1 MVFSDTRQHCRR
13 MIFFGSCAHGQYR
26 NSHYL
31 DKDSATREAI
41 GIMATV
47 LPIESAKPAADL
59 SPERVG
65 VLLVN
70 LGTPD
75 SADARGV
82 RVYLKEFLSDP
93 RVIEDQGLL
102 WKLLLNGIILRIRPA
117 RKARDYRKIWN
128 TEQNESPL
136 KTITRAQ
143 SEKLAAAIAD
153 HDHVVVDWA
162 MRYGNPSIASRIEAL
177 TAQGCDRILVVPL
190 YPQYSAAT
198 SATVCDEVFRV
209 LGKMR
214 AQPTLRV
221 TPPYYDD
228 PDYIEALAVSI
239 NAHLASLSFAPE
251 IIVASFHGMP
261 QKYVDK
267 GDPYERQCIA
277 TTEALRQRMGL
288 DASKLKLTF
297 QSRFGFDAWLQP
309 YTDQTIEQ
317 LAKDGVRRIAVV
329 TPGFSADCL
338 ETLEEIAQ
346 ENAEIFKHNGGEQF
360 AAIPCLN
367 DSEPGMDVIRQLVL
381 RELQGWI

>member
-1 MVFSDTRQHCRR
+1 MT
-13 MIFFGSCAHGQYR
+13 
-26 NSHYL
+26 
-31 DKDSATREAI
+31 
-41 GIMATV
+41 TV
-47 LPIESAKPAADL
+47 VSIEKTKAAAEIT
-59 SPERVG
+59 PERIG

-75 SADARGV
+75 SADAKGV

-93 RVIEDQGLL
+93 RVIEDQGLR
-102 WKLLLNGIILRIRPA
+102 WKLVLNGIILRIRPG

-128 TEQNESPL
+128 MEKNESPL

-143 SEKLAAAIAD
+143 SEKLAEAISD

-177 TAQGCDRILVVPL
+177 TAQGCDRLLVVPL

-198 SATVCDEVFRV
+198 SATVCDEIFRV
-209 LGKMR
+209 LAGMR

-228 PDYIEALAVSI
+228 PDYIEALAISI
-239 NAHLASLSFAPE
+239 NAHLNTLPFQPE
-251 IIVASFHGMP
+251 LIVASFHGMP

-267 GDPYERQCIA
+267 GDPYQAQCIA
-277 TTEALRQRMGL
+277 TTDALRKRLGL
-288 DASKLKLTF
+288 EGSKLILTF
-297 QSRFGFDAWLQP
+297 QSRFGFDEWLKP
-309 YTDQTIEQ
+309 YTDKTVEQ
-317 LAKDGVRRIAVV
+317 LAKDGTRRIAVV
-329 TPGFSADCL
+329 MPGFSADCL

-367 DSEPGMDVIRQLVL
+367 DSDAGMDVIRQLVL

>member
-1 MVFSDTRQHCRR
+1 MMTAGVS
-13 MIFFGSCAHGQYR
+13 
-26 NSHYL
+26 
-31 DKDSATREAI
+31 
-41 GIMATV
+41 
-47 LPIESAKPAADL
+47 IESAKAAADVR
-59 SPERVG
+59 PERIG

-75 SADARGV
+75 SADSEGV

-93 RVIEDQGLL
+93 RVIEDQGLV
-102 WKLLLNGIILRIRPA
+102 WKLVLNGIILRTRPA
-117 RKARDYRKIWN
+117 RRARDYRKIWN
-128 TEQNESPL
+128 TEKNESPI

-143 SEKLAAAIAD
+143 SDKLAAAISD
-153 HDHVVVDWA
+153 QDHVVVDWA

-177 TAQGCDRILVVPL
+177 TAQGCDRLLVVPL

-209 LGKMR
+209 LAGMR

-239 NAHLASLSFAPE
+239 NAHLKTLPFQPE
-251 IIVASFHGMP
+251 LILASFHGMP
-261 QKYVDK
+261 KKYVDK
-267 GDPYERQCIA
+267 GDPYLAQCIA
-277 TTEALRQRMGL
+277 TTDALRKRMGL
-288 DASKLKLTF
+288 DASKLLLTF
-297 QSRFGFDAWLQP
+297 QSRFGSDEWLQP
-309 YTDQTIEQ
+309 YTDKTVEQ

-346 ENAEIFKHNGGEQF
+346 ENAEIFRHNGGEQF
-360 AAIPCLN
+360 AAVPCLN
-367 DSEPGMDVIRQLVL
+367 DSDAGMDVIRQLVL

>member
-1 MVFSDTRQHCRR
+1 MTAVVS
-13 MIFFGSCAHGQYR
+13 
-26 NSHYL
+26 
-31 DKDSATREAI
+31 
-41 GIMATV
+41 
-47 LPIESAKPAADL
+47 IESAKAAADIR
-59 SPERVG
+59 PERIG

-75 SADARGV
+75 SADTRGV
-82 RVYLKEFLSDP
+82 RDYLREFLSDP
-93 RVIEDQGLL
+93 RVIEDQGLR
-102 WKLLLNGIILRIRPA
+102 WKLVLNGIILRIRPR

-128 TEQNESPL
+128 TEKNESPL
-136 KTITRAQ
+136 KTITRGQ
-143 SEKLAAAIAD
+143 SEKLAAAISD

-177 TAQGCDRILVVPL
+177 TAQGCDRLLVVPL

-209 LGKMR
+209 LGEMR

-228 PDYIEALAVSI
+228 PDYIEALALSI
-239 NAHLASLSFAPE
+239 DAHLKTLPFQPE
-251 IIVASFHGMP
+251 LIVASFHGMP

-267 GDPYERQCIA
+267 GDPYQAQCIA
-277 TTEALRQRMGL
+277 TTESLRKRMGL
-288 DASKLKLTF
+288 DASKLILTF
-297 QSRFGFDAWLQP
+297 QSRFGFDEWLKP
-309 YTDQTIEQ
+309 YTDKTIEQ

-329 TPGFSADCL
+329 MPGFSADCL

-346 ENAEIFKHNGGEQF
+346 ENAEIFRHNGGEQF
-360 AAIPCLN
+360 AAVPCLN
-367 DSEPGMDVIRQLVL
+367 DSDAGMDVIRQLVL

>member
-1 MVFSDTRQHCRR
+1 MTVVVPIQRS
-13 MIFFGSCAHGQYR
+13 
-26 NSHYL
+26 
-31 DKDSATREAI
+31 EA
-41 GIMATV
+41 
-47 LPIESAKPAADL
+47 AADARA
-59 SPERVG
+59 ERVG

-102 WKLLLNGIILRIRPA
+102 WKLVLNGIILRIRPG
-117 RKARDYRKIWN
+117 RKARDYQKIWN
-128 TEQNESPL
+128 AEKNESPL
-136 KTITRAQ
+136 ATITRAQ
-143 SEKLAAAIAD
+143 AEKLAEAISD

-177 TAQGCDRILVVPL
+177 TAQGCDRLLVVPL

-209 LGKMR
+209 LAGMR
-214 AQPTLRV
+214 VQPTLRV
-221 TPPYYDD
+221 SPPYYDD
-228 PDYIEALAVSI
+228 PDYIEALALSI
-239 NAHLASLSFAPE
+239 NAHLKTLPFQPE
-251 IIVASFHGMP
+251 LIVASFHGMP

-267 GDPYERQCIA
+267 GDPYQAQCIA
-277 TTEALRQRMGL
+277 TTDALRKRLGL
-288 DASKLKLTF
+288 EASKLILTF
-297 QSRFGFDAWLQP
+297 QSRFGFDEWLKP
-309 YTDQTIEQ
+309 YTDKTIEQ
-317 LAKDGVRRIAVV
+317 LAKHGVRRVAVV
-329 TPGFSADCL
+329 MPGFSADCL

-360 AAIPCLN
+360 SAIPCLN
-367 DSEPGMDVIRQLVL
+367 DSDPGMDVIRQLVL

>member
-1 MVFSDTRQHCRR
+1 MT
-13 MIFFGSCAHGQYR
+13 
-26 NSHYL
+26 
-31 DKDSATREAI
+31 
-41 GIMATV
+41 TV
-47 LPIESAKPAADL
+47 VSIESARPVTEAR
-59 SPERVG
+59 PQRVG

-75 SADARGV
+75 TADTRGV

-93 RVIEDQGLL
+93 RVIENQGLF
-102 WKLLLNGIILRIRPA
+102 WKLTLNGVILRIRPR
-117 RKARDYRKIWN
+117 RKARDYLKIWN
-128 TEQNESPL
+128 TANNESPL
-136 KTITRAQ
+136 KTITRSQ
-143 SEKLAAAIAD
+143 SETLARSIAD
-153 HDHVVVDWA
+153 HDHIEVDWA
-162 MRYGNPSIASRIEAL
+162 MRYGNPSIRAGIEAL
-177 TAQGCDRILVVPL
+177 TARGCDRLLVVPL

-209 LGKMR
+209 LGRMR

-239 NAHLASLSFAPE
+239 NAHLATLSFQPE
-251 IIVASFHGMP
+251 KIVASFHGMP
-261 QKYVDK
+261 KAYVDK
-267 GDPYERQCIA
+267 GDPYYAQCIA
-277 TTEALRQRMGL
+277 TTESLRKRMGL
-288 DASKLKLTF
+288 DAGRLILTF
-297 QSRFGFDAWLQP
+297 QSRFGFDEWLKP
-309 YTDQTIEQ
+309 YTDQTIAQ

-346 ENAEIFKHNGGEQF
+346 ENAEIFRHHGGEEF

-367 DSEPGMDVIRQLVL
+367 DSEAGMDVIRQLVL

>member
-1 MVFSDTRQHCRR
+1 MTVVVPIGNVQV
-13 MIFFGSCAHGQYR
+13 A
-26 NSHYL
+26 
-31 DKDSATREAI
+31 SAA
-41 GIMATV
+41 
-47 LPIESAKPAADL
+47 PPQ
-59 SPERVG
+59 RVG

-75 SADARGV
+75 TADARGV
-82 RVYLKEFLSDP
+82 RVYLKEFLSDA
-93 RVIEDQGLL
+93 RVIEDQGLRWQL
-102 WKLLLNGIILRIRPA
+102 ILNGIILRVRPG
-117 RKARDYRKIWN
+117 RKARDYQKIWN
-128 TEQNESPL
+128 LEKNESPL

-143 SEKLAAAIAD
+143 AEKLAEAIAD
-153 HDHVVVDWA
+153 HRHIVVDWA
-162 MRYGNPSIASRIEAL
+162 MRYGNPSIRSRIDAL

-198 SATVCDEVFRV
+198 TATVSDEVFRV
-209 LGKMR
+209 LAGMR

-221 TPPYYDD
+221 SPPYYDD

-239 NAHLASLSFAPE
+239 DAHLATLPFKPE
-251 IIVASFHGMP
+251 LIVASFHGMP

-267 GDPYERQCIA
+267 GDPYQAQCVA
-277 TTEALRQRMGL
+277 TTDALRKRMGL
-288 DASKLKLTF
+288 DATKLILTF
-297 QSRFGFDAWLQP
+297 QSRFGFDEWLRP
-309 YTDQTIEQ
+309 YTDKTIEK
-317 LAKDGVRRIAVV
+317 LAKDGVKRIAVV

-360 AAIPCLN
+360 SAIPCLN

>member
-1 MVFSDTRQHCRR
+1 MTAV
-13 MIFFGSCAHGQYR
+13 I
-26 NSHYL
+26 
-31 DKDSATREAI
+31 
-41 GIMATV
+41 
-47 LPIESAKPAADL
+47 PIKTAEPAAGAGLD
-59 SPERVG
+59 RVG
-65 VLLVN
+65 ILLVN

-75 SADARGV
+75 TADTRGV

-93 RVIEDQGLL
+93 RVIENQGLV
-102 WKLLLNGIILRIRPA
+102 WKLALNGVILRTRPR
-117 RKARDYRKIWN
+117 RKARDYLKIWN
-128 TEQNESPL
+128 TEKNESPL

-143 SEKLAAAIAD
+143 SEKLAAAIAS

-162 MRYGNPSIASRIEAL
+162 MRYGNPSIKSRIEAL
-177 TAQGCDRILVVPL
+177 TAQGCDRLLVVPL

-209 LGKMR
+209 LAGMR

-228 PDYIEALAVSI
+228 PEYIEALAVSI
-239 NAHLASLSFAPE
+239 TAYLASLPFQPE
-251 IIVASFHGMP
+251 RIVASFHGMP
-261 QKYVDK
+261 QQYIDK
-267 GDPYERQCIA
+267 GDPYQAQCIA
-277 TTEALRQRMGL
+277 TTEALRKRMGL
-288 DASKLKLTF
+288 DATKLMLTF
-297 QSRFGFDAWLQP
+297 QSRFGFDQWLQP
-309 YTDQTIEQ
+309 YTDKTIAQ

-346 ENAEIFKHNGGEQF
+346 ENAEIFRHNGGEQF

-367 DSEPGMDVIRQLVL
+367 DSDPGMDVIRQLVL

>member
-1 MVFSDTRQHCRR
+1 MTTAVPNEKQK
-13 MIFFGSCAHGQYR
+13 A
-26 NSHYL
+26 
-31 DKDSATREAI
+31 ATE
-41 GIMATV
+41 V
-47 LPIESAKPAADL
+47 K
-59 SPERVG
+59 PERVG

-75 SADARGV
+75 TADAKGV
-82 RVYLKEFLSDP
+82 RVYLKEFLSDI

-102 WKLLLNGIILRIRPA
+102 WKLALNGVILRVRPG
-117 RKARDYRKIWN
+117 RKARDYQKIWN
-128 TEQNESPL
+128 TEKNESPL

-143 SEKLAAAIAD
+143 ADKLAAAISD
-153 HDHVVVDWA
+153 HDRLVVDWA
-162 MRYGNPSIASRIEAL
+162 MRYGNPSISSRIEAL
-177 TAQGCDRILVVPL
+177 MAQGCDRLLVVPL

-228 PDYIEALAVSI
+228 PDYIDALAVLI
-239 NAHLASLSFAPE
+239 DAHLASLPFKPE
-251 IIVASFHGMP
+251 LIVASFHGMP

-267 GDPYERQCIA
+267 GDPYQAQCIA

-288 DASKLKLTF
+288 DASKLLLTF
-297 QSRFGFDAWLQP
+297 QSRFGFDEWLKP
-309 YTDQTIEQ
+309 YTDKTMEK

-360 AAIPCLN
+360 SFIPCLN
-367 DSEPGMDVIRQLVL
+367 DSKPGMDVIRQLVL

>member
-1 MVFSDTRQHCRR
+1 MTAISP
-13 MIFFGSCAHGQYR
+13 I
-26 NSHYL
+26 
-31 DKDSATREAI
+31 DSART
-41 GIMATV
+41 ATE
-47 LPIESAKPAADL
+47 I

-75 SADARGV
+75 TADTRGV

-93 RVIEDQGLL
+93 RVIENQGLL
-102 WKLLLNGIILRIRPA
+102 WKLALNGIILRTRPA

-128 TEQNESPL
+128 TEKNESPL

-143 SEKLAAAIAD
+143 SEKLGAAISD

-177 TAQGCDRILVVPL
+177 MAQRCGRLLVVPL

-214 AQPTLRV
+214 AQPTLRL

-239 NAHLASLSFAPE
+239 SAHLSSLPFQPE

-267 GDPYERQCIA
+267 GDPYARQCIA
-277 TTEALRQRMGL
+277 TTESLRKRMGL
-288 DASKLKLTF
+288 DASKLLLTF
-297 QSRFGFDAWLQP
+297 QSRFGFDQWLKP
-309 YTDQTIEQ
+309 YTDQTMAK
-317 LAKDGVRRIAVV
+317 LAKEGVRRIAVV

-360 AAIPCLN
+360 AFIPCLN
-367 DSEPGMDVIRQLVL
+367 DSDPGMDVIRQLVL

>member
-1 MVFSDTRQHCRR
+1 MTAVVS
-13 MIFFGSCAHGQYR
+13 
-26 NSHYL
+26 
-31 DKDSATREAI
+31 
-41 GIMATV
+41 
-47 LPIESAKPAADL
+47 IESAKPAAGIR
-59 SPERVG
+59 PERIG

-75 SADARGV
+75 SADTRGV

-102 WKLLLNGIILRIRPA
+102 WKLVLNGFILRTRPA
-117 RKARDYRKIWN
+117 RKARDYQKIWN
-128 TEQNESPL
+128 TEKNESPL

-143 SEKLAAAIAD
+143 SDKLTAAISDQD
-153 HDHVVVDWA
+153 HIVVDWA

-177 TAQGCDRILVVPL
+177 TAQGCDRLLVVPL

-209 LGKMR
+209 LAGMR

-239 NAHLASLSFAPE
+239 DAHLKTLPFQPE
-251 IIVASFHGMP
+251 LIVASFHGMP
-261 QKYVDK
+261 KKYVDK
-267 GDPYERQCIA
+267 GDPYLAQCIA
-277 TTEALRQRMGL
+277 TTESLRKRMGL
-288 DASKLKLTF
+288 EASKLLLTF
-297 QSRFGFDAWLQP
+297 QSRFGFDEWLKP
-309 YTDQTIEQ
+309 YTDKTIEQ

-329 TPGFSADCL
+329 MPGFAADCL

-360 AAIPCLN
+360 AAVPCLN
-367 DSEPGMDVIRQLVL
+367 DSDPGMDVIRQLVL

>member
-1 MVFSDTRQHCRR
+1 MTAV
-13 MIFFGSCAHGQYR
+13 A
-26 NSHYL
+26 
-31 DKDSATREAI
+31 A
-41 GIMATV
+41 
-47 LPIESAKPAADL
+47 IESGKPDAKPAAGI
-59 SPERVG
+59 SPGRVG

-75 SADARGV
+75 TADARGV
-82 RVYLKEFLSDP
+82 RVYLREFLSDP
-93 RVIEDQGLL
+93 RVIENQGLF
-102 WKLLLNGIILRIRPA
+102 WKLVLNGVILQVRPR
-117 RKARDYRKIWN
+117 RKARDYQKIWN
-128 TEQNESPL
+128 TEKNESPL

-162 MRYGNPSIASRIEAL
+162 MRYGNPSIASRIAAL
-177 TAQGCDRILVVPL
+177 TAQGCDRLLVVPL

-209 LGKMR
+209 LAGMR

-221 TPPYYDD
+221 TPPYYVDAE
-228 PDYIEALAVSI
+228 YIEALAVSI
-239 NAHLASLSFAPE
+239 DAHLKTLPFQPE
-251 IIVASFHGMP
+251 LILASFHGMP
-261 QKYVDK
+261 QKYIDK
-267 GDPYERQCIA
+267 GDPYQAQCAA
-277 TTEALRQRMGL
+277 TMDALRRRMGL
-288 DASKLKLTF
+288 DASKLMLTF
-297 QSRFGFDAWLQP
+297 QSRFGFDEWLQP
-309 YTDQTIEQ
+309 YTDKTIEQ

>member
-1 MVFSDTRQHCRR
+1 MTAV
-13 MIFFGSCAHGQYR
+13 I
-26 NSHYL
+26 
-31 DKDSATREAI
+31 
-41 GIMATV
+41 
-47 LPIESAKPAADL
+47 PIERSTAAAEVK
-59 SPERVG
+59 PERVG

-82 RVYLKEFLSDP
+82 RIYLKEFLSDP

-102 WKLLLNGIILRIRPA
+102 WKLALNGVILRIRPR
-117 RKARDYRKIWN
+117 RKARDYLKIWN
-128 TEQNESPL
+128 TEHNESPL

-162 MRYGNPSIASRIEAL
+162 MRYGNPSIRSRIDAL
-177 TAQGCDRILVVPL
+177 TAQGCDRLLVVPL

-209 LGKMR
+209 LGDMR

-239 NAHLASLSFAPE
+239 NTHLKTLPFQPE
-251 IIVASFHGMP
+251 LIVASFHGMP
-261 QKYVDK
+261 QKYVDM
-267 GDPYERQCIA
+267 GDPYYAQCVA
-277 TTEALRQRMGL
+277 TTDALRKRMGL
-288 DASKLKLTF
+288 DASKLILTF

-309 YTDQTIEQ
+309 YTDQTMER
-317 LAKDGVRRIAVV
+317 LAKEGVRRIAVV
-329 TPGFSADCL
+329 MPGFSADCL

-360 AAIPCLN
+360 AAVPCLN
-367 DSEPGMDVIRQLVL
+367 DSDPGMDVIRQLVL